1 MIPMRP
7 EFSALR
13 FYMGD
18 ERTLERMPGL
28 PAGEPFAPAR
38 IEFLNEV
45 SRFLLSDR
53 EAKRYPDIV
62 TFAFWI
68 RRANMEQLK
77 RRFSHNGAVRLG
89 RGVAFLIAPSNV
101 AVNYAYSF
109 ASGFVLGNANIVRLP
124 SREFP
129 QVKIINQAIRTAM
142 DKCGFQDSLALV
154 RYERNREIN
163 DCLSSIC
170 DVRVIWGGDATIQ
183 ELRKSPLP
191 PRAGEVTFADRYSIC
206 IVDAGAYLKKEEKEK
221 VAAGFY
227 NDTYLLDQNACTSP
241 KLVCW
246 MGNDADAARA
256 RECFWE
262 RLRAMVS
269 SRYKF
274 QPVQFVDKL
283 ESVCL
288 AAVGIEGL
296 HILRMND
303 NQITRVEL
311 EKIDPVI
318 QNFKGNSGLFYEY
331 RLRDILE
338 LVPLCNAKMQT
349 IAFLGN
355 REMLMPLLKCGVKGI
370 DRVAEIGH
378 TMDFD
383 LIWDG
388 YDLME
393 RLTRNIRI

>member
-89 RGVAFLIAPSNV
+89 RGVAFHIAPSNV

-163 DCLSSIC
+163 DCLSSILSL
-170 DVRVIWGGDATIQ
+170 I
-183 ELRKSPLP
+183 
-191 PRAGEVTFADRYSIC
+191 
-206 IVDAGAYLKKEEKEK
+206 
-221 VAAGFY
+221 
-227 NDTYLLDQNACTSP
+227 
-241 KLVCW
+241 
-246 MGNDADAARA
+246 
-256 RECFWE
+256 
-262 RLRAMVS
+262 
-269 SRYKF
+269 
-274 QPVQFVDKL
+274 
-283 ESVCL
+283 
-288 AAVGIEGL
+288 
-296 HILRMND
+296 HI
-303 NQITRVEL
+303 
-311 EKIDPVI
+311 
-318 QNFKGNSGLFYEY
+318 
-331 RLRDILE
+331 
-338 LVPLCNAKMQT
+338 
-349 IAFLGN
+349 
-355 REMLMPLLKCGVKGI
+355 
-370 DRVAEIGH
+370 
-378 TMDFD
+378 
-383 LIWDG
+383 
-388 YDLME
+388 
-393 RLTRNIRI
+393 

>member
-1 MIPMRP
+1 
-7 EFSALR
+7 
-13 FYMGD
+13 
-18 ERTLERMPGL
+18 
-28 PAGEPFAPAR
+28 
-38 IEFLNEV
+38 
-45 SRFLLSDR
+45 
-53 EAKRYPDIV
+53 
-62 TFAFWI
+62 
-68 RRANMEQLK
+68 
-77 RRFSHNGAVRLG
+77 
-89 RGVAFLIAPSNV
+89 
-101 AVNYAYSF
+101 
-109 ASGFVLGNANIVRLP
+109 
-124 SREFP
+124 
-129 QVKIINQAIRTAM
+129 
-142 DKCGFQDSLALV
+142 
-154 RYERNREIN
+154 
-163 DCLSSIC
+163 
-170 DVRVIWGGDATIQ
+170 
-183 ELRKSPLP
+183 
-191 PRAGEVTFADRYSIC
+191 
-206 IVDAGAYLKKEEKEK
+206 
-221 VAAGFY
+221 
-227 NDTYLLDQNACTSP
+227 
-241 KLVCW
+241 
-246 MGNDADAARA
+246 
-256 RECFWE
+256 
-262 RLRAMVS
+262 MVS

-283 ESVCL
+283 ENVCL

-355 REMLMPLLKCGVKGI
+355 REVLMPLLKCGVKGI

-393 RLTRNIRI
+393 RLTRNVRI